1 MFKMLR
7 KMIQSKKYSEEY
19 VEERIDV
26 FYMVNKLTKE
36 EYLELKGL
44 LKQF

>member
-1 MFKMLR
+1 MFKVLR
-7 KMIQSKKYSEEY
+7 KMIQSKKYSKEY
-19 VEERIDV
+19 IEERIDV

>member
-7 KMIQSKKYSEEY
+7 KMIQSKKYSKEY
-19 VEERIDV
+19 IEERIDV

>member
-7 KMIQSKKYSEEY
+7 KMIQSKKYNKEY
-19 VEERIDV
+19 IEERIDV
-26 FYMVNKLTKE
+26 IYMVNKLTKE